1 MSGMLSKHAAGRT
14 SRFGPTGDLVTD
26 VAAIVLALCG
36 PGAVPLAPHFAHAA
50 HKYHVKPVVVIVLV
64 LVILYAFGVFTVFAT
79 RKPRPSGRGG
89 SVASVWVAFLT

>member
-64 LVILYAFGVFTVFAT
+64 LVILYAFGVFTYLEQFRTPVHHL
-79 RKPRPSGRGG
+79 GR
-89 SVASVWVAFLT
+89 